1 MKSVC
6 VCKECGRTIER
17 EFIYC
22 PWCGM
27 SRIGVADNQEVL
39 DSVFSRL
46 EEKQADDR
54 EKRLRRL
61 ESQLDELEKDLN
73 VLVRSAEMH
82 K

>member
-39 DSVFSRL
+39 DSVFFRL

-73 VLVRSAEMH
+73 VLVLSAEMH

>member
-73 VLVRSAEMH
+73 VLVLSAEMH

>member
-1 MKSVC
+1 
-6 VCKECGRTIER
+6 
-17 EFIYC
+17 
-22 PWCGM
+22 M

-73 VLVRSAEMH
+73 VLVLSAEMH